1 MGVGVTTPHWGRKRE
16 REREIEGRGEKE
28 RERED
33 KVNRE
38 GLVQKDQMTS
48 EKEGEQDGANSC
60 SEWPETLE
68 RAAHAN
74 SLNALDHLMI

>member
-1 MGVGVTTPHWGRKRE
+1 M
-16 REREIEGRGEKE
+16 
-28 RERED
+28 
-33 KVNRE
+33 NRE

-68 RAAHAN
+68 RAAHVN